1 VEPSF
6 FKLPD
11 IILPAS
17 VYPFVTENPFRF
29 SNGDTFISYIITSH
43 YVKSNLSDHRKLNLP
58 PSRKR
63 FGLTAFLSEYRN
75 TITRNKGAPRP
86 MKDAVRKLNV
96 EYRFNLSDQEID
108 LVAKQAEEAALLF
121 QPLFEV
127 DVTGVTP
134 LTKIDKRVKK
144 TAAVK
149 KGKK

>member
-1 VEPSF
+1 
-6 FKLPD
+6 
-11 IILPAS
+11 
-17 VYPFVTENPFRF
+17 
-29 SNGDTFISYIITSH
+29 
-43 YVKSNLSDHRKLNLP
+43 
-58 PSRKR
+58 
-63 FGLTAFLSEYRN
+63 
-75 TITRNKGAPRP
+75 

-134 LTKIDKRVKK
+134 LTKIDKKVKK